1 MFWRTASELRNQI
14 VVQATNTRVVVQIS
28 SFPAC
33 SELCTIFA
41 LQYRAK
47 NEWILQQR

>member
-1 MFWRTASELRNQI
+1 MANKLRNQI
-14 VVQATNTRVVVQIS
+14 VVQATNARIVIQIS